1 MKVLTCAAT
10 RRRLHAYHDEELSL
24 SDQVAVSAHLEWCDG
39 CAAAFG
45 DLRGIRAVLRA
56 AAPGRRIDAEEMPD
70 LYSSV
75 VSRLRAEN
83 TQSFGTQL
91 REMFE
96 DMHFVYAG
104 IGAAA
109 ATAVCVI
116 IMLSMMRFANNE
128 RPGSNHNPVVV
139 DAGML
144 MPRPL
149 ESTFFAPDLMPFF
162 SLETTTPSDDAMYT
176 LSGVVT
182 LEGRFI
188 NLELHQADGES
199 PVAGSSE
206 AKAVEHLMDS
216 VSNTRFEPA
225 RIAGLPV
232 AVNIVWMVAHT
243 TVRASKDAIGLATIP
258 VKKRRAD
265 IVLRPEPHTVSL

>member
-1 MKVLTCAAT
+1 MRVLTCAAT
-10 RRRLHAYHDEELSL
+10 RRRLHAYHDEELSVP
-24 SDQVAVSAHLEWCDG
+24 DQIAVSAHLEWCDP
-39 CAAAFG
+39 CAASFAE
-45 DLRGIRAVLRA
+45 LRAIRGALRA
-56 AAPGRRIDAEEMPD
+56 AAPGRSVDSSETPD

-83 TQSFGTQL
+83 TQSFGVQL
-91 REMFE
+91 REMFS

-104 IGAAA
+104 VGAAA

-149 ESTFFAPDLMPFF
+149 ESTFFAPDVMPFF
-162 SLETTTPSDDAMYT
+162 SPETTAPADDAVYT

-188 NLELHQADGES
+188 NPELHQAGES
-199 PVAGSSE
+199 PVVAGSSE

-225 RIAGLPV
+225 RVAGLPV

-243 TVRASKDAIGLATIP
+243 TVRASKGAIDLATTP
-258 VKKRRAD
+258 VRKRRAD
-265 IVLRPEPHTVSL
+265 IVLTPEIHSVPL

>member
-1 MKVLTCAAT
+1 M
-10 RRRLHAYHDEELSL
+10 
-24 SDQVAVSAHLEWCDG
+24 
-39 CAAAFG
+39 
-45 DLRGIRAVLRA
+45 I
-56 AAPGRRIDAEEMPD
+56 
-70 LYSSV
+70 
-75 VSRLRAEN
+75 
-83 TQSFGTQL
+83 
-91 REMFE
+91 E

-104 IGAAA
+104 VGAAA

-149 ESTFFAPDLMPFF
+149 ESTFFAPDIMPFF
-162 SLETTTPSDDAMYT
+162 SPETAEPSDDAVYT

-199 PVAGSSE
+199 PVVAGSSE

-243 TVRASKDAIGLATIP
+243 TVRASKGAIDLATTP
-258 VKKRRAD
+258 VRKRRAD
-265 IVLRPEPHTVSL
+265 ITLTPEYRSVSL